1 MEDFKIVDINTVELS
16 NGKKVKIDNEQIDKF
31 MESLDIT
38 RNEAI
43 EMFLEDERIPRK

>member
-1 MEDFKIVDINTVELS
+1 MEDFKIVDINTVEVK
-16 NGKKVKIDNEQIDKF
+16 GKKIKIDNEQIANF
-31 MESLDIT
+31 METLEIT